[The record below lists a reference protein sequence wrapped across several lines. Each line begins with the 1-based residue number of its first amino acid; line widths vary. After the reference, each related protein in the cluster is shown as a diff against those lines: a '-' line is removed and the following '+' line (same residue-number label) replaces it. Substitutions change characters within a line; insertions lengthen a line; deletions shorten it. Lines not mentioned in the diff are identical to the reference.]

1 MEIRLLRAFVVLADC
16 LHYGQAASRLC
27 LTQPALTKQI
37 RVLEDRLGVPLFVR
51 GRHGVAL
58 TGFGADFLGEAREL
72 LGRADAL
79 DLRARHMAKGEAG
92 RLAIGFGLSSLQLAP
107 QCIATFRRHHPDVEI
122 SLEDM
127 SSAEQVERLL
137 DGRLQLGFV
146 RLPVPATL
154 ASLPLRSDRLV
165 LAVGDG
171 VDPLRPLTVLRLV
184 RQRGPGLAAE
194 VDRLLDHWSGQGFVP
209 SAIHE
214 AGDIQTL
221 LALAAAGIGAAPVP
235 ESAMH
240 ILPPGVR
247 IVQPEAEIG
256 WQVGLAWR
264 PQAGSPLRDRFIA
277 LLR

>member
-37 RVLEDRLGVPLFVR
+37 RVLEDRLGAPLLVR
-51 GRHGVAL
+51 GRHGAAL

-79 DLRARHMAKGEAG
+79 DERARRMVRGEAG

-107 QCIATFRRHHPDVEI
+107 QHIAAFRRHHPDVEI
-122 SLEDM
+122 GLEDM

-146 RLPVPATL
+146 RLPVVAPL
-154 ASLPLRSDRLV
+154 ASLPLLTDRLV

-171 VDPLRPLTVLRLV
+171 VDPLRPPTLLRLA
-184 RQRGPGLAAE
+184 RHRGPGLAGE
-194 VDRLLDHWSGQGFVP
+194 VDRLLDHWAGQGYVP
-209 SAIHE
+209 SAVHE

-221 LALAAAGIGAAPVP
+221 LALAAAGIGAALVP
-235 ESAMH
+235 ESAVR

-247 IVQPEAEIG
+247 IVRPG
-256 WQVGLAWR
+256 TDLVWQTGLAWL

>member
-16 LHYGQAASRLC
+16 LHYGQAARRLC

-37 RVLEDRLGVPLFVR
+37 RVLEDRLGAPLFVR
-51 GRHGVAL
+51 GRHGAVL
-58 TGFGADFLGEAREL
+58 TGFGADFLAEASEL
-72 LGRADAL
+72 LARADAL
-79 DLRARHMAKGEAG
+79 DARARRMAQGEAG

-107 QCIATFRRHHPDVEI
+107 QHIAAFRRHHPDVEI

-127 SSAEQVERLL
+127 SSAEQVDRLL
-137 DGRLQLGFV
+137 TGRLQLGFV
-146 RLPVPATL
+146 RLPVPAPL
-154 ASLPLRSDRLV
+154 ASLPLLTDRLV
-165 LAVGDG
+165 LAVGNG
-171 VDPLRPLTVLRLV
+171 VDSLRPQTVLRLA
-184 RQRGPGLAAE
+184 RHRGPGLAGE

-209 SAIHE
+209 PAIHE

-235 ESAMH
+235 ESALH

-247 IVQPEAEIG
+247 IVPPDTEII
-256 WQVGLAWR
+256 WQTGLAWLPGR
-264 PQAGSPLRDRFIA
+264 GSPLCDRFIA